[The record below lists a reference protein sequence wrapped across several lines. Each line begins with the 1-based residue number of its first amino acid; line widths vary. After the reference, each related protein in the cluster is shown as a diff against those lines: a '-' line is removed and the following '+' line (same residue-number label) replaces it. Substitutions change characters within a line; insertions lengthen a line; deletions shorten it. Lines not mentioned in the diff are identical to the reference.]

1 MNLTKKTSIQ
11 LALAL
16 SAPVFLAQNIITVS
30 AAPQV
35 VPNTSEA
42 TTLPKEQK
50 NTTSGK
56 EVVVATTPTDTTSS
70 SSNNNNKHL
79 VKVKT
84 KAYKPRKILAS
95 AEKGKLFYV
104 KNNCAACHSAEG
116 KGGCL
121 APPLDGI
128 GSYHPK
134 TYLIARITLGDKFA
148 KRYEASHKNGELMP
162 HPRIPFSESK
172 AIADYLYSLPSLPAG
187 YQMTSHGVETRPQV
201 LPGKAS
207 KPDQEAILKL
217 DPKLVAA
224 GRQTFAQAG
233 CLACH
238 SVDGAGGRFA
248 PKLNGIANRRSLD
261 YVRKMINRA
270 ELIPIPGEEQD
281 EYAER
286 GNIMPPAGLS
296 NSDIESISQFLMS
309 LK

>member
-1 MNLTKKTSIQ
+1 MNLTKKTSIKF
-11 LALAL
+11 ALAL
-16 SAPVFLAQNIITVS
+16 SASVFSAQNIITAS

-35 VPNTSEA
+35 LSKTSAEA
-42 TTLPKEQK
+42 TTLPKEHN
-50 NTTSGK
+50 NTVSVK
-56 EVVVATTPTDTTSS
+56 EVVVAAGPTGTTGSTS
-70 SSNNNNKHL
+70 NNKHL
-79 VKVKT
+79 VKIKP
-84 KAYKPRKILAS
+84 KAYKPKKILAS
-95 AEKGKLFYV
+95 AEKGRLFYV

-148 KRYEASHKNGELMP
+148 KRYEASHRNGELMP

-187 YQMTSHGVETRPQV
+187 YQMTSHGVETHPHV
-201 LPGKAS
+201 PPVKDSKAVEEES
-207 KPDQEAILKL
+207 LNL
-217 DPKLVAA
+217 DPQLVAA
-224 GRQTFAQAG
+224 GRRAFAQAG

-270 ELIPIPGEEQD
+270 ELIPIPGQEQD

>member
-1 MNLTKKTSIQ
+1 MNLTKKSSIQ
-11 LALAL
+11 FALAL
-16 SAPVFLAQNIITVS
+16 STSVFLAQNIITAS

-35 VPNTSEA
+35 LSKASEA
-42 TTLPKEQK
+42 TTPPQEQN
-50 NTTSGK
+50 NTSSGT
-56 EVVVATTPTDTTSS
+56 EVVVASTPTDTANSS
-70 SSNNNNKHL
+70 SARHL
-79 VKVKT
+79 VKVRAKT
-84 KAYKPRKILAS
+84 YKQKKILAS
-95 AEKGKLFYV
+95 AQEGKLFYI
-104 KNNCAACHSAEG
+104 KNNCATCHSAEG

-172 AIADYLYSLPSLPAG
+172 VIADYLYSLPSLPAG
-187 YQMTSHGVETRPQV
+187 YQMTSHGVEAHPQV
-201 LPGKAS
+201 PLAKTSKAN
-207 KPDQEAILKL
+207 QEESLKL

-224 GRQTFAQAG
+224 GRQAFAQAG

-248 PKLNGIANRRSLD
+248 PRLNGIANRRSLD

-270 ELIPIPGEEQD
+270 ELIPIPGEMQD

-296 NSDIESISQFLMS
+296 TSDIESISQFLMS

>member
-11 LALAL
+11 FALAL
-16 SAPVFLAQNIITVS
+16 SASVFLAQNIITAT

-35 VPNTSEA
+35 LSKASEE
-42 TTLPKEQK
+42 TTLPREHNVTQ
-50 NTTSGK
+50 SGDD
-56 EVVVATTPTDTTSS
+56 VVVAVNPTDTTNSAS
-70 SSNNNNKHL
+70 NNKHL
-79 VKVKT
+79 VKVKAKT
-84 KAYKPRKILAS
+84 YKPKKILAS

-134 TYLIARITLGDKFA
+134 TYLIARITLGDKFE
-148 KRYEASHKNGELMP
+148 KRYETSHKNGELMP

-172 AIADYLYSLPSLPAG
+172 VIADYLYSLPSLAAG
-187 YQMTSHGVETRPQV
+187 YQMTSHGVEAHPHV
-201 LPGKAS
+201 PLAKDS
-207 KPDQEAILKL
+207 KTDQEESPKL

-224 GRQTFAQAG
+224 GRQAFAQAG

-270 ELIPIPGEEQD
+270 ELIPIPGEVQD

-296 NSDIESISQFLMS
+296 TSDIESISQFLMS